1 MSSQHPQGDVQ
12 QLEGGKVRQH
22 RGGGGPGPARGL
34 APERPLTPKVCTAY
48 NKHHRKLYHCQG
60 KAAQKHRFKRERE
73 RYHSLKGD
81 LKKQRNKQ

>member
-1 MSSQHPQGDVQ
+1 M
-12 QLEGGKVRQH
+12 
-22 RGGGGPGPARGL
+22 
-34 APERPLTPKVCTAY
+34 TPKVCAAY
-48 NKHHRKLYHCQG
+48 NQHHRKLYHCQG